1 LFLVSNGIYL
11 STPQLIDKIAEALGE
26 KAFLLP
32 FPIPV
37 LRMIGLL
44 MRQFATMRRLTD
56 SLCVSN
62 LKIAKRLRWKP
73 HFSVEEGI
81 AETVRFYKKAK

>member
-32 FPIPV
+32 FPILV

-44 MRQFATMRRLTD
+44 MGQFAAMRRLTD

-62 LKIAKRLRWKP
+62 LKIAKRLR
-73 HFSVEEGI
+73 
-81 AETVRFYKKAK
+81 